1 MNDYRKLRKLTMTAR
16 GEPYIRMF
24 KAAPMIPTA
33 PLRASPSN
41 AN

>member
-1 MNDYRKLRKLTMTAR
+1 MKSEEKMIKLTITAR
-16 GEPYIRMF
+16 GEAYMRIF